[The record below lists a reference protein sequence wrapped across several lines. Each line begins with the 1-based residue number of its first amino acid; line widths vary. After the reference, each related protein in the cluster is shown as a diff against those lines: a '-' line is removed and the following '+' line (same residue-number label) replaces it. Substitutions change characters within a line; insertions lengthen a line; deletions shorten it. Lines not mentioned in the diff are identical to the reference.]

1 MKVTCPYCDSYV
13 EVNETSDCPCCGAPL
28 GEAIQAAQAQQKAE
42 EAEAAAQAA
51 ATAET
56 QAKEQTKQTLITAA
70 ASVLG
75 AAAGSLIG
83 KRPVSNRPMPT
94 QHGRGGPGGR
104 GPHGRNAPWRES
116 GAWGKR
122 KALISCD

>member
-13 EVNETSDCPCCGAPL
+13 EVGETSVCPCCGAPL
-28 GEAIQAAQAQQKAE
+28 GEAIQAVEAQQKAE
-42 EAEAAAQAA
+42 EAEVAAQAV

-75 AAAGSLIG
+75 SAAGSLIG
-83 KRPVSNRPMPT
+83 KRPVGNRPMPT
-94 QHGRGGPGGR
+94 QHGRGGPRSPGGR
-104 GPHGRNAPWRES
+104 GPMGGTPFGGDRGPGGRGRP
-116 GAWGKR
+116 
-122 KALISCD
+122 